1 MDTTTPVRPARPD
14 TTAPTAAVVGSDG
27 FIGRR
32 LSGSLTARGTVVRG
46 YTRQHGLH
54 RRDEAG
60 DPDVIFYLATSITPA
75 LAERHP
81 ELVTADHVRFAGL
94 VRMLARTPNPP
105 SVVLTSSAGT
115 VYDPD
120 LPGPYREDLPTR
132 ATSRY
137 GAAKL
142 ALERLL
148 LDHADR
154 IPTVILRL
162 SNVYGPGQRVDRS
175 QGVLAYWLRAAA
187 AGQPLT
193 LIGDPGTTR
202 DYVYV
207 DDVVDC
213 MLRLSARHRTGTV
226 PPPLILNVGSG
237 VSTTLGDLL
246 TAVRGVVGG
255 DLAVRR
261 LPPRLVDRR
270 EVSIDVERARTL
282 LGWRSRT
289 SLRDGITAMWL
300 ATPNRPPP
308 PDPPVASPGTAVPL
322 PAPPTTDERQTD
334 AR

>member
-1 MDTTTPVRPARPD
+1 MDTVAPVRAARPD
-14 TTAPTAAVVGSDG
+14 TSAPAVAVVGSDG

-32 LSGSLTARGTVVRG
+32 LSGSLIARGTVVHG
-46 YTRQHGLH
+46 YTRQRGLH
-54 RRDEAG
+54 QQAATG
-60 DPDVIFYLATSITPA
+60 GPAVIFYLATSVTPA
-75 LAERHP
+75 LAEQHP
-81 ELVTADHVRFAGL
+81 ELVTADHARFAAL
-94 VRMLARTPNPP
+94 VRMLARTPDPP
-105 SVVLTSSAGT
+105 MVVLTSSAGT

-142 ALERLL
+142 ALEQLL
-148 LDHADR
+148 LDHCDT

-187 AGQPLT
+187 AGEPLT
-193 LIGDPGTTR
+193 LIGDPDTTR

-213 MLRLSARHRTGTV
+213 MLRLPARLGATAGV
-226 PPPLILNVGSG
+226 PPVILNVGSG
-237 VSTTLGDLL
+237 VSTPLADLL
-246 TAVRGVVGG
+246 TAVRAVVGG
-255 DLAVRR
+255 DLPVRR
-261 LPPRLVDRR
+261 LPPRPVDRR
-270 EVSIDVERARTL
+270 DVLLDVGRAHRL

-289 SLRDGITAMWL
+289 TLADGITAMWR
-300 ATPNRPPP
+300 ATPNRRPP
-308 PDPPVASPGTAVPL
+308 PDPGTSAVP
-322 PAPPTTDERQTD
+322 PPRASHDDERQTD

>member
-1 MDTTTPVRPARPD
+1 MDTAAPVRHARRD
-14 TTAPTAAVVGSDG
+14 TAAPTAAVVGSDG

-32 LSGSLTARGTVVRG
+32 LSGSLAARGTVVHG
-46 YTRQHGLH
+46 YTRQRGLLD
-54 RRDEAG
+54 RAEAG
-60 DPDVIFYLATSITPA
+60 GPDIIFYLATSITPA

-81 ELVTADHVRFAGL
+81 ELVTADHARFAGL
-94 VRMLARTPNPP
+94 VRMLASAPDPP
-105 SVVLTSSAGT
+105 MVVLTSSAGT

-148 LDHADR
+148 LDHADV
-154 IPTVILRL
+154 IPSVILRL

-187 AGQPLT
+187 AGEPLT
-193 LIGDPGTTR
+193 LIGDPATTR

-213 MLRLSARHRTGTV
+213 MLRLPSRLRGAGGSL
-226 PPPLILNVGSG
+226 PLVLNIGSG
-237 VSTTLGDLL
+237 VSTPLAGLL
-246 TAVRGVVGG
+246 AAVRGVVGG

-270 EVSIDVERARTL
+270 DVSIDVGRARTV
-282 LGWRSRT
+282 LGWRPRT
-289 SLRDGITAMWL
+289 SLSDGIAAMWL
-300 ATPNRPPP
+300 ATPNRRPTPHA
-308 PDPPVASPGTAVPL
+308 PVVP
-322 PAPPTTDERQTD
+322 
-334 AR
+334 